1 MLTPKKQ
8 AEELVRDFGNIGL
21 ALLCVRYILRSTGI
35 THVYDYWIEIR
46 EELLKLKENNDIR

>member
-21 ALLCVRYILRSTGI
+21 ALLCVRYILRSVGI
-35 THVYDYWIEIR
+35 THMYDYWIEIR
-46 EELLKLKENNDIR
+46 EELLKLKENNE

>member
-21 ALLCVRYILRSTGI
+21 ALLCVRYILGSTGADRAY
-35 THVYDYWIEIR
+35 TYWIEVR
-46 EELLKLKENNDIR
+46 EELLKLKENNE